1 MPEVSLLF
9 PLFLQSSFMFFFKLL
24 LLMFIFISHL
34 VFYGLFLS
42 TCWCCAFS
50 FVRLFFSRISS
61 FFFPSFCFTAYPFSI
76 NCFLF
81 ARDFQRLFHNSF
93 IYLSIS
99 LLPQIH
105 ENQILNRKRAI
116 LLATF
121 MLVLHQTKGN
131 AFLSSLFILIQKL
144 LIPFTIPRRLHELTI
159 ISKHYEKQ
167 LWDKR
172 I

>member
-9 PLFLQSSFMFFFKLL
+9 PLFLQSSSMFFFKLL
-24 LLMFIFISHL
+24 LLMFIFTSHL

-42 TCWCCAFS
+42 TCWCCVFS
-50 FVRLFFSRISS
+50 FVRLFFLVSLP
-61 FFFPSFCFTAYPFSI
+61 FFFPHSASQLILSI

-81 ARDFQRLFHNSF
+81 ARDFQQLFHNSF

-105 ENQILNRKRAI
+105 ENQILNMKRAI

-167 LWDKR
+167 LWNKG